1 MKADERLT
9 VARALAKLE
18 QDDSPYATIFRHG
31 SLHVEIYKPE
41 REDPQTKHL
50 LDEVYVVISGT
61 GFVVLGD
68 ERRRFEA
75 GEVIFV
81 AAGVE
86 HHFEKFSKDFATWV
100 LFYGP
105 EGGEPE
111 NRFI

>member
-1 MKADERLT
+1 MKADKRLT

-18 QDDSPYATIFRHG
+18 QEDSAYATIFRHG
-31 SLHVEIYKPE
+31 SLHVEIYKPQGA
-41 REDPQTKHL
+41 DPQTKHL

-61 GFVVLGD
+61 GFFVRD
-68 ERRRFEA
+68 EKRQRFEP

-81 AAGVE
+81 AAGEE
-86 HHFEKFSKDFATWV
+86 HHFEKFSNDFATWV

-111 NRFI
+111 RRFT